1 MSARGRVF
9 ERLEAA
15 RRRIGLGWILAT
27 LCAGCATENAVA
39 NRPSF
44 SGDETEWWLVQE
56 TGPVGRDDILPAFEA
71 SARNY
76 GCDTAHLGA
85 DSSSNIYGE
94 LRSYHGVSASCD
106 EGTIALITLVG
117 GRVRIGCAKP
127 TTRQACDVL
136 LRRISQSR

>member
-1 MSARGRVF
+1 VVWV
-9 ERLEAA
+9 LAA
-15 RRRIGLGWILAT
+15 LSVVVA
-27 LCAGCATENAVA
+27 CATEGAVV

-44 SGDETEWWLVQE
+44 SGEETEWWLVQE
-56 TGPVGRDDILPAFEA
+56 TAPVGRDDILPAFEA
-71 SARNY
+71 SASNY
-76 GCDTAHLGA
+76 GCSTTHLGA

-127 TTRQACDVL
+127 TTGQACDLL
-136 LRRISQSR
+136 LRHISQAR